1 MRLEKAVL
9 LNTVTR
15 AVLRVQFNPEEYSLD
30 AGNSFAEFPVVG
42 LPSPPLQ
49 YVRGTGRSLR
59 VELFFDT
66 TDDQSDVSVQTSRIT
81 GLLDKDP
88 QLHAPPPLLF
98 SWGGFDFACVL
109 EKVGQRYTHFRPD
122 GTPLRA
128 YLTASFRE
136 YVTATVQT
144 EVGLFVLPPTVVN
157 LVGGETL
164 SQVAGQTV
172 GDPGAWRTLADLN
185 NIDNPRKLDG
195 RQSLNA
201 PSAART

>member
-9 LNTVTR
+9 LNTATR
-15 AVLRVQFNPEEYSLD
+15 AVLRVQFNPEEYNLD
-30 AGNSFAEFPVVG
+30 EGNSFGEFPVVG

-66 TDDQSDVSVQTSRIT
+66 SDDQSDVRDQTRKVT

-88 QLHAPPPLLF
+88 QLHAPPPLVF
-98 SWGGFDFACVL
+98 SWGGFDFPCVL

-122 GTPLRA
+122 GVPLRA
-128 YLTASFRE
+128 YLSTSFRE

-144 EVGLFVLPPTVVN
+144 QAGLF
-157 LVGGETL
+157 
-164 SQVAGQTV
+164 
-172 GDPGAWRTLADLN
+172 
-185 NIDNPRKLDG
+185 
-195 RQSLNA
+195 
-201 PSAART
+201 